1 MLNFF
6 TYFLIPLL
14 TLFLARGTD
23 WFSTN
28 FSTISSALKRQPEF
42 LLWSLVIGG
51 YFFFTIRQL
60 FKSPGGLKDTKKE
73 TVLFFTAAWM
83 MVLFVLTPYLP
94 AQFPSLSVVHVMS
107 ALLCSVFF
115 FICLLSLTL
124 KSYWEDPSV
133 YRSCLITLIA
143 VAAFCSCAFILTGI
157 INSAMEIC
165 FVITCSLL
173 TKRLLTLAA

>member
-6 TYFLIPLL
+6 TYILIPSL

-28 FSTISSALKRQPEF
+28 FSTISIALKRQPEF
-42 LLWSLVIGG
+42 LLWSLVTGS
-51 YFFFTIRQL
+51 YFFFTIRRV
-60 FKSPGGLKDTKKE
+60 FKKGRDIKSIKKE
-73 TVLFFTAAWM
+73 TLLFFTAAWM
-83 MVLFVLTPYLP
+83 MVLFVIIPYLP
-94 AQFPSLSVVHVMS
+94 ARFPSLSVIHVVS

-115 FICLLSLTL
+115 FLCLLSLTL
-124 KSYWEDPSV
+124 KSYWQEPKR
-133 YRSCLITLIA
+133 YRSCLIALIA
-143 VAAFCSCAFILTGI
+143 AASFCACAFILTGI

-173 TKRLLTLAA
+173 AKRLLTLAD